1 MFRVIAFDVY
11 GTLFDITSL
20 CDHVSTII
28 GIRDPGAFVSIWR
41 SKQLEYTL
49 LLSLMG
55 RFDDFRS
62 VTMRSLK
69 YVMKQYGLGDR
80 EDLLESLLDG
90 WLNLRPYRDTL
101 EAIPRIA
108 ERYLVV
114 ALTNGTREMVEE
126 LLRRSGLE
134 KHFREI
140 ISASDVRIYKPSPF
154 VYRAIERM
162 GVKAGETLMV
172 SSNPWDVAG
181 AINAGL
187 QACYVNRREAPMEEL
202 DLKPHIVVKN
212 LSQLAE
218 ILAGLS

>member
-1 MFRVIAFDVY
+1 MPRAIAFDIY

-20 CDHVSTII
+20 RDRVSMIT
-28 GIRDPGAFVSIWR
+28 GVRDPDSFISTWR
-41 SKQLEYTL
+41 SKQLEYTF

-55 RFDDFRS
+55 RFEDFRS

-80 EDLLESLLDG
+80 EDLLEDLLDG
-90 WLNLRPYRDTL
+90 WLSLRPYRDTL

-140 ISASDVRIYKPSPF
+140 ISASDVRTYKPSPL
-154 VYRAIERM
+154 VYRAIERI
-162 GVKAGETLMV
+162 GVKVGETLMV

-187 QACYVNRREAPMEEL
+187 QACYVNRRDAPMEEL
-202 DLKPHIVVKN
+202 DLKPQIVVKN

-218 ILAGLS
+218 ILVELS

>member
-20 CDHVSTII
+20 HDHVSKIT
-28 GIRDPGAFVSIWR
+28 GIRDPSSFVNTWR
-41 SKQLEYTL
+41 SKQLEYML

-55 RFDDFRS
+55 RFEDFRS

-80 EDLLESLLDG
+80 EDLIEDLLNG

-101 EAIPRIA
+101 EAVPRIA
-108 ERYLVV
+108 EKYLVV
-114 ALTNGTREMVEE
+114 ALTNGTREMVGE

-140 ISASDVRIYKPSPF
+140 ISASDARIYKPSPL
-154 VYRAIERM
+154 VYRAIEKI

-187 QACYVNRREAPMEEL
+187 QGCYINRWGAPMEEL